1 MIAHRPR
8 DESSQHSNKVERAD
22 NHLARTQ
29 HTQSSVNILL
39 YARRAAKQ
47 PHLQFDVSDAKLIS
61 RDEHRAAGHTY
72 IITATQ
78 W

>member
-1 MIAHRPR
+1 MKAPSTATRLSEPTITWHA
-8 DESSQHSNKVERAD
+8 QN
-22 NHLARTQ
+22 T
-29 HTQSSVNILL
+29 HTQSSVNSLL
-39 YARRAAKQ
+39 HAWRAAKQ